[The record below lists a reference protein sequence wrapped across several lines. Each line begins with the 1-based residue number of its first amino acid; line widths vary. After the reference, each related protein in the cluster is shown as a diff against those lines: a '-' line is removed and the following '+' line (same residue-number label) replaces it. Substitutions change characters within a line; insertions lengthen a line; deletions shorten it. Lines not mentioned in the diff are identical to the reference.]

1 VTCSP
6 ARIDSE
12 ECRSESLR
20 KRYLENIVVAG
31 ARPQRRAT
39 QWSLSFQKLNGRF
52 IHRCMEFIKFLP
64 PPVISPWSI
73 ESTLAELISS
83 LY

>member
-6 ARIDSE
+6 ARIGSE
-12 ECRSESLR
+12 DCRSERLR
-20 KRYLENIVVAG
+20 KRYLENIFVAAPGRTAQSHTVVSIIPKVV
-31 ARPQRRAT
+31 RE
-39 QWSLSFQKLNGRF
+39 
-52 IHRCMEFIKFLP
+52 IHPSVHGFIKFLP